1 LFRAV
6 KKARIFRGNTDMRPI
21 ALGLVLAASCSLPAF
36 AAEPDGPATLISK
49 TEAVRIAVQNKL
61 SPKSPTVRKNEQAA
75 LVEYY
80 SVPDQSLIWVDD
92 KGLNER
98 AKLAMAEIAKADD
111 YGLKASDYA
120 LPKADAFAPSDPKAT
135 EWLADAEIKLS
146 YAVLDYANDAR
157 GGRIDPQ
164 RISGENLDPTLAL
177 PNPSEV
183 IASVAFRSDPAAY
196 LRSFQPDQPQFEA
209 LRQKLLELRGGK
221 TVETA
226 KSDVVIIPDGS
237 VLKFGVEDEQVVLLR
252 KRLEVQSAPD
262 TNEKLFDK
270 DVLDAVKRFQYAHGT
285 IPDGLVGAGT
295 RRMLNGQQQQ
305 QQPRPVGG
313 QARIDAILVNMERWR
328 WLPHDLG
335 PFYVTVNIPEFLL
348 RVVQDGTP
356 IHTTRVV
363 TGKPD
368 KQTPIISE
376 EMEEIVFNPYWNVPN
391 SIKMEEI
398 APYFGQGGGG
408 FFGGGYDTSILQ
420 RHGLLIRYAGRDID
434 PNTIDWSRNDIRNFD
449 LVQPPGPDNVL
460 GRVKFLFPNKHDVYM
475 HDTTQK
481 NLFAQTVRAES
492 HGCMRV
498 QYPEKL
504 AEIILDHDKGWSS
517 ARVESTFDAGAD
529 FHVALDRKIP
539 VYITYFTVKVNDD
552 GSLSTFN
559 DIYGHDARMIA
570 ALNGKYVPS
579 EPAAGASDVEAVA
592 GQYKPWNKRNNRR
605 DNFDNDITR
614 ALFGF

>member
-1 LFRAV
+1 
-6 KKARIFRGNTDMRPI
+6 MRPI
-21 ALGLVLAASCSLPAF
+21 ALGLVLAACTLPAF
-36 AAEPDGPATLISK
+36 AAEPDGPGELITK

-61 SPKSPTVRKNEQAA
+61 SPKSATARKTEQAA

-80 SVPDQSLIWVDD
+80 AVPDQPLIWVDD

-111 YGLKASDYA
+111 YGLKASDYT
-120 LPKADAFAPSDPKAT
+120 LPKADGFDPKDLKAT
-135 EWLADAEIKLS
+135 DWLADAEVKLS

-164 RISGENLDPTLAL
+164 RLSENLDPTLAL
-177 PNPSEV
+177 PDPSEV
-183 IASVAFRSDPAAY
+183 IASIAFRSDPAAY

-221 TVETA
+221 PVETA
-226 KSDVVIIPDGS
+226 KPDVVTLPDGS
-237 VLKFGVEDEQVVLLR
+237 VLKFGVEDEQVALLR
-252 KRLEVQSAPD
+252 KRLNVQSEPG

-270 DVLDAVKRFQYAHGT
+270 AVLDAVKRFQYAHGT
-285 IPDGLVGAGT
+285 IPDGMVGSGT

-305 QQPRPVGG
+305 PQRQLGSQG
-313 QARIDAILVNMERWR
+313 RIDAILVNMERWR

-335 PFYVTVNIPEFLL
+335 PFYVTVNIPEFML
-348 RVVQDGTP
+348 RMVEDGKT
-356 IHTTRVV
+356 IHSTRVV

-368 KQTPIISE
+368 KQTPVLSDD
-376 EMEEIVFNPYWNVPN
+376 MEEIVFNPYWNVPN

-398 APYFGQGGGG
+398 APYFGQGGG
-408 FFGGGYDTSILQ
+408 FFGGWDTSILQ
-420 RHGLLIRYAGRDID
+420 RHGLLIRYNGRDID
-434 PNTIDWSRNDIRNFD
+434 PNSIDWSRNDIRNFD
-449 LVQPPGPDNVL
+449 LVQPPGPSNVL
-460 GRVKFLFPNKHDVYM
+460 GRVKFVFPNKHDVYM

-504 AEIILDHDKGWSS
+504 AEIILNHDKGWSP
-517 ARVESTFDAGAD
+517 ARVESTFDAGGD
-529 FHVALDRKIP
+529 NHVALDHKIP

-559 DIYGHDARMIA
+559 DIYGHDSRMIA
-570 ALNGKYVPS
+570 ALNGKYVPNQQ
-579 EPAAGASDVEAVA
+579 ASDDEMAA
-592 GQYKPWNKRNNRR
+592 SQYRPWNKRTRR
-605 DNFDNDITR
+605 EMIDNDFTR